1 MPRTQ
6 LSEHSV
12 PEKASVS
19 EAAGGSEAVGQS
31 ETSAEPAP
39 GAAWQSKF
47 PALTRQRSFLQR
59 ISIQSKLILMLVLCT
74 ILAAA
79 IVGGIAYETGRT
91 SLRTGAFNRLTEIRE
106 SQKRTL
112 DGQLSDLK
120 NALVTY
126 THGVTTGA
134 ALKEF
139 TAGFDQLTDASITP
153 DMTNAINSYYDFFA
167 KETEKYSG
175 VRLDVAALLPTS
187 NAERYLQATYTA
199 RLLQDDQAIAMD
211 DEHDGSAWSAANAK
225 YQEFFREIVTRF
237 AFEDALLID
246 SRGNVVYSAYKN
258 TDLGTNILTGPYN
271 GSKLRDAYLQAMSSN
286 KADRVEFSDFEF
298 YQPATMAPTAWMV
311 APVPATGK
319 PDGVL
324 ALQFPITKINKL
336 MTFDRKWEEAGMGAT
351 GETLL
356 AGPDFLMRSDSRM
369 FLEDPVKYGRM
380 VIDAGTP
387 PDIPDLAIRQGGTT
401 LVQPVAE
408 SIHREA
414 QKGLSG
420 TAVLDDYL
428 GEETLQAYAPT
439 GEKAGLRWSVVAKIS
454 TSEAFAREATFTRIV
469 VLATTGIIFL
479 VCLLA
484 VVLAQVFLR
493 PIRRLESGVQRIS
506 AGDYRV
512 EIPVTTRDE
521 IGDLTGMFN
530 EMSRSLSVKED
541 LLDEQRTQI
550 TQLLRS
556 LMPAAIADKLRE
568 GGDITARDH
577 QNVTVVYADIVGL
590 DRLQAELDAGDSM
603 NIINEIYRQFEAAAA
618 DYDIERVRPVRNG
631 YLGSCGL
638 TVPRLDNVKRT
649 LDFAL
654 ECERII
660 ERFNNETGLNIAL
673 CAGVDTGPVSSGLLG
688 EPAQVFDMWG
698 TAVNL
703 AYRIKNGVADFGV
716 YVTSRVYDVLKESM
730 QFASAGSVEV
740 DGVREPIW
748 RLTEQQ

>member
-1 MPRTQ
+1 MTQ
-6 LSEHSV
+6 LSEHSM

-19 EAAGGSEAVGQS
+19 EAAGESETVGQS
-31 ETSAEPAP
+31 ETSAEPSP

-126 THGVTTGA
+126 THGVTTRA

-153 DMTNAINSYYDFFA
+153 DMTNAITSYYDFFA

-187 NAERYLQATYTA
+187 NAERYLQANYTA
-199 RLLQDDQAIAMD
+199 RLPQDDQAIAMD

-298 YQPATMAPTAWMV
+298 YQPANMAPTAWMV

-420 TAVLDDYL
+420 TAVLNDYL

-454 TSEAFAREATFTRIV
+454 TSEAFAREATFTRVV